1 MSQLPLEFPNV
12 LLCNVCIT
20 HSLNQHI
27 PCGRLGAFATTPS
40 GQPILHYF
48 FIIQRMG
55 TDARIYC
62 VLVKPQSFKD
72 CLCFACSFSAYMYSK
87 EHEMVC
93 VTCRERE
100 IVSSLQQNFLQ
111 VVDDHAKQ
119 SLSITMSAACT
130 STHAPPPSP
139 HVIQ

>member
-1 MSQLPLEFPNV
+1 MCLSTPPCIEYKSSYIICKVTKWLKGCSNANVLMSQLPLELPNV

-27 PCGRLGAFATTPS
+27 PCGGLGAFATTPS
-40 GQPILHYF
+40 GQPVLHYF
-48 FIIQRMG
+48 FIIQGMG
-55 TDARIYC
+55 TDASIYC
-62 VLVKPQSFKD
+62 ALVKPQSFKD

-100 IVSSLQQNFLQ
+100 R
-111 VVDDHAKQ
+111 
-119 SLSITMSAACT
+119 
-130 STHAPPPSP
+130 
-139 HVIQ
+139 